1 MNKKL
6 YQNEETE
13 VMSTTTTGNDELTDH
28 RVSTFEG
35 LGFSKKDSKAL
46 AEAKHIDVI
55 NGKFYSFPLSWHKVN
70 KMLEAGCTHELA
82 LKILL

>member
-13 VMSTTTTGNDELTDH
+13 VMSTTATDKDELSDH
-28 RVSTFEG
+28 RVSTFEA
-35 LGFSKKDSKAL
+35 LGFSKEDSESL
-46 AEAKHIDVI
+46 AKAKHVDVI
-55 NGKFYSFPLSWHKVN
+55 NGKSYEFPLSWHKVN
-70 KMLEAGCTHELA
+70 KMLEAGCTQELA

>member
-6 YQNEETE
+6 YKYEETE
-13 VMSTTTTGNDELTDH
+13 VMSTTAKDKDELTDY
-28 RVSTFEG
+28 RVSTFQS

-46 AEAKHIDVI
+46 AAAKHVDVI
-55 NGKFYSFPLSWHKVN
+55 NGKSYSFPLSWHKVN